1 MSTSL
6 HHPAGAGQPRVE
18 EVADRVF
25 AYIQPDGSW
34 MLNNTG
40 FLTGARGV
48 TSIDA
53 CATVD
58 RTAAYLAAIA
68 TVTDRPVRLLV
79 NTHHHGDHTHG
90 NFLFPGATIV
100 AHERCREELL
110 AAGLPG
116 RGDIWEPVDWG
127 PVELDP
133 PLLTYDE
140 RVTVWLD
147 DTRCELRHVGRPAH
161 TTNDSIVWIPDHAV
175 LFAGDLLFN
184 GGTPFVLSGSVTGT
198 IDVLEGVLRPLG
210 ARTIVPGHGPVAGPE
225 LIDDVL
231 GYLHFV
237 LDAARAGMAAGLS
250 PLETARQTPLGPYGG
265 LHDPERLVGNLHRAF
280 ADLGAAPGAPV
291 DALTALR
298 DMVAFNG
305 GRPLT
310 CLA

>member
-6 HHPAGAGQPRVE
+6 RHPAGAEPPHVE
-18 EVADRVF
+18 EVADRIF

-40 FLTGARGV
+40 FLAGERGV

-58 RTAAYLAAIA
+58 RTKAYLAAIA
-68 TVTDRPVRLLV
+68 TVTDRAVRLLV

-110 AAGLPG
+110 TAGLPHDG
-116 RGDIWEPVDWG
+116 GIWEAIDWG

-140 RVTVWLD
+140 GVTIWLD
-147 DTRCELRHVGRPAH
+147 DTACELRHVGGPAH
-161 TTNDSIVWIPDHAV
+161 TTNDSIVWIPSHSV

-184 GGTPFVLSGSVTGT
+184 GGTPFVLSGSVTGA

-210 ARTIVPGHGPVAGPE
+210 ARTIVPGHGAVAGPE
-225 LIDDVL
+225 LIDEVL

-237 LDAARAGMAAGLS
+237 LETASAGLAAGMS
-250 PLETARQTPLGPYGG
+250 PLETARETPLGPYGE
-265 LHDPERLVGNLHRAF
+265 LHDPERLVGNLHRAY
-280 ADLGAAPGAPV
+280 ADLRGTPGGPLDV
-291 DALTALR
+291 RVALE
-298 DMVAFNG
+298 DMVAYNG

-310 CLA
+310 CRA